1 MNINYKKS
9 LRSITLL
16 ITALLIATVSAQ
28 VYRYMYIDGSVTVG
42 TAKLEWV
49 KGSEAPSGATITGS
63 TVTMPIDAEP
73 GTPQNITYCL
83 YLNNID
89 TVAHNM
95 TISVTTT
102 VPVADFDEFKIHIY
116 INSTQTFVDTLDV
129 TTSDSY
135 ETYTGNNPLSAGE
148 AYRMAF
154 ELAPSTTASGSY
166 DFDIHVEYD

>member
-1 MNINYKKS
+1 MKIEYKKS
-9 LRSITLL
+9 LKLVTLL
-16 ITALLIATVSAQ
+16 ITALIIATVSAQ
-28 VYRYMYIDGSVTVG
+28 VFRYMYMDGSVTVG
-42 TAKLEWV
+42 AAKLVWI
-49 KGSEAPSGATITGS
+49 KGSEAPSGATVTGS
-63 TVTMPIDAEP
+63 TVTMPINAEP

-83 YLNNID
+83 YLNNSD

-95 TISVTTT
+95 TISVTTAVT
-102 VPVADFDEFKIHIY
+102 SDFDEFKIHIY

-129 TTSDSY
+129 TISDSY

-166 DFDIHVEYD
+166 DFDIQVEYE

>member
-1 MNINYKKS
+1 MKIDYKKS
-9 LRSITLL
+9 LKLVTLL
-16 ITALLIATVSAQ
+16 ITALLIATASAQ
-28 VYRYMYIDGSVTVG
+28 VFRYMYIDGSVTVG
-42 TAKLEWV
+42 AAKLVWI
-49 KGSEAPSGATITGS
+49 KGSEAPSGATVTGS

-83 YLNNID
+83 YLNNSD
-89 TVAHNM
+89 TADHNM
-95 TISVTTT
+95 TISVTTAVT
-102 VPVADFDEFKIHIY
+102 TDFDEFKIHIY

-129 TTSDSY
+129 TSSDSY

-166 DFDIHVEYD
+166 DFDIQVEYE

>member
-1 MNINYKKS
+1 MKIDYKKS
-9 LRSITLL
+9 LKLVTLL
-16 ITALLIATVSAQ
+16 ITALLIATASAQ
-28 VYRYMYIDGSVTVG
+28 VFRYMYIDGSVTVG
-42 TAKLEWV
+42 AAKLVWI
-49 KGSEAPSGATITGS
+49 KGSEAPSGATVTGS

-83 YLNNID
+83 YLNNSD

-95 TISVTTT
+95 TISVTTAVT
-102 VPVADFDEFKIHIY
+102 SDFDEFKIHIY
-116 INSTQTFVDTLDV
+116 TNSTQTFVDTLDV
-129 TTSDSY
+129 TISDSY

-166 DFDIHVEYD
+166 DFDIQVEYE